1 MNLSNLIL
9 YIKIIKYKIKKKKI
23 QNLKKHKEILQNR
36 LKLIQELEHEL
47 FELFTGDFDD
57 IKFKDLKLKIEE
69 LQRNDNKKT
78 NIFFFLLVF
87 FILKYGFY
95 IFYFFF

>member
-36 LKLIQELEHEL
+36 LKLIQELERELLEL
-47 FELFTGDFDD
+47 FSGDFDD

-69 LQRNDNKKT
+69 LQRNDIKKT

-87 FILKYGFY
+87 FILKYSFY